1 MYSNGGIYIPD
12 RKPPL
17 GAVRNP
23 HLPINQGLVLDAMM
37 NEGSGNTVQ
46 DLSGNGNTGTLASAV
61 VWSTG
66 QFGAAAEFNGDENT
80 RITMPDS
87 PAYSGLSQITVSFWM
102 YPHSLETADDTKMV
116 VGKANWNDNREWRVR
131 IEQNGNFIWQI
142 SNDGNDPGTNEC
154 SVDASNYLTIG
165 KWSHIVG
172 TYDGTTLWLYID
184 GVQVDTNAGD
194 GGACYDGSAVLAIGA
209 ASDLGGTAPDAYD
222 GLVDDVMIYNRAL
235 SASEIQPLYREPFC
249 GYRWESII
257 ELASYVAAAGGSSV
271 AKIMQQMNQFNGGQ
285 AA

>member
-1 MYSNGGIYIPD
+1 MRRYWGQQ
-12 RKPPL
+12 KPPL
-17 GAVRNP
+17 GVPADKGHILCP
-23 HLPINQGLVLDAMM
+23 SSGLWLM

-131 IEQNGNFIWQI
+131 IEQDGNFIWQI

-235 SASEIQPLYREPFC
+235 SASEIQQLYREPFC
-249 GYRWESII
+249 MVRTRRRRVIFDEIAGVPPTSSPYYYREI
-257 ELASYVAAAGGSSV
+257 ASRRIA
-271 AKIMQQMNQFNGGQ
+271 
-285 AA
+285 